1 MAGSFPA
8 FLILKT
14 KKGELETME
23 KSKDTMKE
31 FKLVFN
37 AGITR
42 RLIRMGIPVADI
54 KQDRDNADKTVFVFK
69 NDANFREAF
78 ENINKEIAE
87 AREKAKDEQ

>member
-1 MAGSFPA
+1 ME
-8 FLILKT
+8 KT
-14 KKGELETME
+14 KDIK
-23 KSKDTMKE
+23 KE

-37 AGITR
+37 AGIAR
-42 RLIRMGIPVADI
+42 RLIRMGVPVADI

-87 AREKAKDEQ
+87 SRSKDAE

>member
-1 MAGSFPA
+1 ME
-8 FLILKT
+8 KT
-14 KKGELETME
+14 KDIK
-23 KSKDTMKE
+23 KE

-37 AGITR
+37 AGIAR

-87 AREKAKDEQ
+87 IRSKDAE

>member
-1 MAGSFPA
+1 ME
-8 FLILKT
+8 KT
-14 KKGELETME
+14 KDIK
-23 KSKDTMKE
+23 KE

-37 AGITR
+37 AGIAR
-42 RLIRMGIPVADI
+42 RLIRMGVPVADI

-87 AREKAKDEQ
+87 IRGKDAE

>member
-1 MAGSFPA
+1 
-8 FLILKT
+8 
-14 KKGELETME
+14 ME

-78 ENINKEIAE
+78 ENINKEIVE

>member
-1 MAGSFPA
+1 ME
-8 FLILKT
+8 KT
-14 KKGELETME
+14 KDIK
-23 KSKDTMKE
+23 KE

-37 AGITR
+37 AGIAR
-42 RLIRMGIPVADI
+42 RLIRMGVPVADI

-87 AREKAKDEQ
+87 IRSKDAE

>member
-1 MAGSFPA
+1 ME
-8 FLILKT
+8 KT
-14 KKGELETME
+14 KDRK
-23 KSKDTMKE
+23 KE

-37 AGITR
+37 AGIAR
-42 RLIRMGIPVADI
+42 RLIRMGVPVADI

-87 AREKAKDEQ
+87 IRSKDAE

>member
-1 MAGSFPA
+1 ME
-8 FLILKT
+8 KT
-14 KKGELETME
+14 KDIK
-23 KSKDTMKE
+23 KE

-37 AGITR
+37 AGIAR
-42 RLIRMGIPVADI
+42 RLIRMGAPVADI

-87 AREKAKDEQ
+87 IRSQDAE

>member
-1 MAGSFPA
+1 MER
-8 FLILKT
+8 T
-14 KKGELETME
+14 KDIK
-23 KSKDTMKE
+23 KE

-37 AGITR
+37 AGIAR
-42 RLIRMGIPVADI
+42 RLIRMGVPLADI

-87 AREKAKDEQ
+87 IRSKDAE

>member
-1 MAGSFPA
+1 
-8 FLILKT
+8 
-14 KKGELETME
+14 ME

>member
-1 MAGSFPA
+1 
-8 FLILKT
+8 
-14 KKGELETME
+14 ME
-23 KSKDTMKE
+23 KNKDTMKE

-54 KQDRDNADKTVFVFK
+54 KQDRDNSDKTVFVFK

-87 AREKAKDEQ
+87 ARDKSKDEQ

>member
-1 MAGSFPA
+1 MER
-8 FLILKT
+8 T
-14 KKGELETME
+14 KDIK
-23 KSKDTMKE
+23 KE

-37 AGITR
+37 AGIAR
-42 RLIRMGIPVADI
+42 RLIRMGVPVADI

-87 AREKAKDEQ
+87 IRGKNAE